1 MMVLLGPDGEDLPWA
16 INSGVALFV
25 DSAAILRALPKL
37 REGKTSRRAPIVGL
51 GISMNSRRG
60 EHPIIKEVTA
70 DTGAAIAGIMVD
82 DILISVD
89 GIEANSPLAI
99 TRALIRHR
107 IGDIVPVVVERN
119 GDQVTLQV
127 EIRAFRDDG

>member
-1 MMVLLGPDGEDLPWA
+1 
-16 INSGVALFV
+16 
-25 DSAAILRALPKL
+25 
-37 REGKTSRRAPIVGL
+37 
-51 GISMNSRRG
+51 MNSRRG